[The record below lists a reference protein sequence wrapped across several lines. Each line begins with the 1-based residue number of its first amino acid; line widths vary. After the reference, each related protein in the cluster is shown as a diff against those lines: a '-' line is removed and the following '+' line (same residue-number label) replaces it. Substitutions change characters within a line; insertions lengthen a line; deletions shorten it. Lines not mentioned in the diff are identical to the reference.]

1 MDKRDDI
8 ITIDAQGQWWY
19 EGNRI
24 VHPEV
29 LALFRSSLRLGEDGG
44 FMIDYRGKQAPV
56 RVEKTPY
63 FINEIKAHAGED
75 GNLTRVELTLDDGSR
90 EDLDPAS
97 LGSDDDGVL
106 RVAIKEGKFAA
117 RCLPAAHFRLAEL
130 LGEDEDGFFLEL
142 GGRCF
147 RVPMS

>member
-24 VHPEV
+24 IHPEV
-29 LALFRSSLRLGEDGG
+29 LALFRSSLRLVEDGG
-44 FMIDYRGKQAPV
+44 FVIDYRGKQAPV

-63 FINEIKAHAGED
+63 FVVEIKAQTGGDGE
-75 GNLTRVELTLDDGSR
+75 LSRIELVLDDGSR
-90 EDLDPAS
+90 EEMDPAS
-97 LGSDDDGVL
+97 LRPDDDGALLVS
-106 RVAIKEGKFAA
+106 VKGGSFAA

-130 LGEDEDGFFLEL
+130 LSEDEDGFFLKL
-142 GGRCF
+142 GGQRY
-147 RVPMS
+147 RLPV